1 MYISPTSKN
10 EINPSIKFYKND
22 EKDKDKESKEKDTTS
37 LSQKLFNQKRY
48 IKILPTKK
56 LISRNNDYIK
66 KNTHKVMIRNKSN
79 MEHSIKFQSNDN
91 SIIKNYDN
99 LTNRTKKNLLNY
111 RSEIYTPKHS
121 KDQSSNNLYNK
132 SKNETT
138 NLNLKQKN
146 FINNAR
152 KNNIFLK
159 NFFESESTKD
169 KNDALKN
176 TKNKIFSFPVS
187 PNNKKNSN
195 NKIYPKNDLN
205 SNDKMVKSFIHNK
218 KHEIGFKNFSS
229 NSSLNIFN
237 NSNNETK
244 IDKKLNSYNNIKKD
258 EININL
264 ISKIQKDIKN
274 KNKTHFNVINVNNK
288 NIGSY
293 LKKIYY
299 KNNKYFNQ
307 NNEKNN
313 NRNNNNNNYILI
325 NHLLLNDINIT
336 GNSTGNII
344 DKNLEKLKPKSS
356 RNEKLKNNNEQKERI
371 YFSNNENNDI
381 MNHDCYISLS
391 ETNINYEG
399 LDIKKKINFYKTK
412 YNEYISPE
420 ETHFKAVDFIQKVE
434 ISKYNIK

>member
-1 MYISPTSKN
+1 MYISPQSKN
-10 EINPSIKFYKND
+10 EINPKFYNNN
-22 EKDKDKESKEKDTTS
+22 EKDKNKDKENESKEKDKKP
-37 LSQKLFNQKRY
+37 LSQKLFNQKKY

-91 SIIKNYDN
+91 SILKNDDN
-99 LTNRTKKNLLNY
+99 LTNKTKNLLNY
-111 RSEIYTPKHS
+111 CSEIYTPKHS
-121 KDQSSNNLYNK
+121 KDQSSNNIYNK
-132 SKNETT
+132 SKNENS

-159 NFFESESTKD
+159 KFFESESTKD

-176 TKNKIFSFPVS
+176 SKSKIFSFPVS
-187 PNNKKNSN
+187 PKNKKNN
-195 NKIYPKNDLN
+195 NKIYPNNDLN
-205 SNDKMVKSFIHNK
+205 SNDKMIKSFIQTK

-237 NSNNETK
+237 NNKNDSKVDT
-244 IDKKLNSYNNIKKD
+244 KLNSYNNIKKD
-258 EININL
+258 EINVNL
-264 ISKIQKDIKN
+264 ISKIQKDNKN
-274 KNKTHFNVINVNNK
+274 KNKTNFNVININNK
-288 NIGSY
+288 NIDSY

-313 NRNNNNNNYILI
+313 RNNNNYILI

-336 GNSTGNII
+336 GNNNGNII
-344 DKNLEKLKPKSS
+344 EKNLEKLKPKSS
-356 RNEKLKNNNEQKERI
+356 RNEKFKNNNDQKERI
-371 YFSNNENNDI
+371 YLSNNDNNVN
-381 MNHDCYISLS
+381 MNHDYYISLS
-391 ETNINYEG
+391 ETNINCEG
-399 LDIKKKINFYKTK
+399 LDIKKKIKFFKTK
-412 YNEYISPE
+412 YNENISPE

>member
-1 MYISPTSKN
+1 MYISPQSKN
-10 EINPSIKFYKND
+10 EINPKFYNNN
-22 EKDKDKESKEKDTTS
+22 EKDKNKVKENESKEKDKKP
-37 LSQKLFNQKRY
+37 LSQKLFNQKKY

-91 SIIKNYDN
+91 SILKNDDN
-99 LTNRTKKNLLNY
+99 LTNKTKNLLNY
-111 RSEIYTPKHS
+111 CSEIYTPKHS
-121 KDQSSNNLYNK
+121 QDQSSNNIYNK
-132 SKNETT
+132 SKNENS

-159 NFFESESTKD
+159 KFFESESTKD

-176 TKNKIFSFPVS
+176 SKSKIFSFPVS
-187 PNNKKNSN
+187 PKNKKNN
-195 NKIYPKNDLN
+195 NKIYLNNDLN
-205 SNDKMVKSFIHNK
+205 SNDKMIKSFIQTK

-237 NSNNETK
+237 NSKNDSKVDT
-244 IDKKLNSYNNIKKD
+244 KLNSYNNIKKD

-264 ISKIQKDIKN
+264 ISKIQKDNKN
-274 KNKTHFNVINVNNK
+274 KNKTNFNVININNK
-288 NIGSY
+288 NIDSY

-313 NRNNNNNNYILI
+313 NNYILI

-336 GNSTGNII
+336 GNNNGNII
-344 DKNLEKLKPKSS
+344 EKNLEKLKPKSS
-356 RNEKLKNNNEQKERI
+356 RNEKFKNNNDQKERI
-371 YFSNNENNDI
+371 YLSNNDNNVN
-381 MNHDCYISLS
+381 MNHDYYISLS
-391 ETNINYEG
+391 ETNINCEG
-399 LDIKKKINFYKTK
+399 LDIKKKIKFFKTK
-412 YNEYISPE
+412 YNENISPE

>member
-1 MYISPTSKN
+1 MYISPQSKN
-10 EINPSIKFYKND
+10 EINPKFYNNN
-22 EKDKDKESKEKDTTS
+22 EKDKNKDKENESKEKDKKP
-37 LSQKLFNQKRY
+37 LSQKLFNQKKY

-91 SIIKNYDN
+91 SILKNDDN
-99 LTNRTKKNLLNY
+99 LTNKTKNLLNY
-111 RSEIYTPKHS
+111 CSEIYTPKHS
-121 KDQSSNNLYNK
+121 QDQSSNNIYNK
-132 SKNETT
+132 SKNENS

-159 NFFESESTKD
+159 KFFESESTKD

-176 TKNKIFSFPVS
+176 SKSKIFSFPVS
-187 PNNKKNSN
+187 PKNKKNN
-195 NKIYPKNDLN
+195 NKIYLNNDLK
-205 SNDKMVKSFIHNK
+205 SNDKMIKSFIQTK

-237 NSNNETK
+237 NSKKDSKFDT
-244 IDKKLNSYNNIKKD
+244 KLNSYNNIKKD
-258 EININL
+258 EINVNL
-264 ISKIQKDIKN
+264 ISKIQKDNKN
-274 KNKTHFNVINVNNK
+274 KNKTNFNVININNK
-288 NIGSY
+288 NIDSY

-313 NRNNNNNNYILI
+313 RNNNNYILI

-336 GNSTGNII
+336 GNNNGNII
-344 DKNLEKLKPKSS
+344 EKNLEKLKPKSS
-356 RNEKLKNNNEQKERI
+356 RNEKFKNNNDQKERI
-371 YFSNNENNDI
+371 YLSNNDNNVN
-381 MNHDCYISLS
+381 MNHVYYISLS
-391 ETNINYEG
+391 ETNINCEG
-399 LDIKKKINFYKTK
+399 LDIKKKIKFFKTK
-412 YNEYISPE
+412 YNENISPE

>member
-1 MYISPTSKN
+1 MYISPQSKN
-10 EINPSIKFYKND
+10 EINPKFYNNN
-22 EKDKDKESKEKDTTS
+22 EKDKNKDKENESKEKDKKP
-37 LSQKLFNQKRY
+37 LSQKLFNQKKY

-91 SIIKNYDN
+91 SILKNDDN
-99 LTNRTKKNLLNY
+99 LTNKTKNLLNY
-111 RSEIYTPKHS
+111 CSEIYTPKHS
-121 KDQSSNNLYNK
+121 QDQSSNNIYNK
-132 SKNETT
+132 SKNENS

-159 NFFESESTKD
+159 KFFESESTKD

-176 TKNKIFSFPVS
+176 SKSKIFSFPVS
-187 PNNKKNSN
+187 PKNKKNN
-195 NKIYPKNDLN
+195 NKIYPNNDLN
-205 SNDKMVKSFIHNK
+205 SNDKMIKSFIQTK

-237 NSNNETK
+237 NNKNDSKVDT
-244 IDKKLNSYNNIKKD
+244 KLNSYNNIKKD
-258 EININL
+258 EINVNL
-264 ISKIQKDIKN
+264 ISKIQKDNKN
-274 KNKTHFNVINVNNK
+274 KNKTNFNVININNK
-288 NIGSY
+288 NIDSY

-313 NRNNNNNNYILI
+313 NNYILI

-336 GNSTGNII
+336 GNNNGNII
-344 DKNLEKLKPKSS
+344 EKNLEKLKPKSS
-356 RNEKLKNNNEQKERI
+356 RNEKFKNNNDQKERI
-371 YFSNNENNDI
+371 YLSNNDNNVN
-381 MNHDCYISLS
+381 MNHDYYISLS
-391 ETNINYEG
+391 ETNINCEG
-399 LDIKKKINFYKTK
+399 LDIKKKIKFFKTK
-412 YNEYISPE
+412 YNENISPE

>member
-1 MYISPTSKN
+1 MYISPQSKN
-10 EINPSIKFYKND
+10 EINPKFYNNN
-22 EKDKDKESKEKDTTS
+22 EKDKNKVKENESKEKDKKP
-37 LSQKLFNQKRY
+37 LSQKLFNQKKY

-56 LISRNNDYIK
+56 LISKNNDYIK

-91 SIIKNYDN
+91 SILKNDDN
-99 LTNRTKKNLLNY
+99 LTNKTKNLLNY
-111 RSEIYTPKHS
+111 CSEIYTPKHS
-121 KDQSSNNLYNK
+121 QDQSSNNIYNK
-132 SKNETT
+132 SKNENS

-159 NFFESESTKD
+159 KFFESESTKD

-176 TKNKIFSFPVS
+176 SKSKIFSFPVS
-187 PNNKKNSN
+187 PKNKKNN
-195 NKIYPKNDLN
+195 NKIYLNNDLN
-205 SNDKMVKSFIHNK
+205 SNDKMIKSFIQTK

-237 NSNNETK
+237 NSKNDSKVDT
-244 IDKKLNSYNNIKKD
+244 KLNSYNNIKKD

-264 ISKIQKDIKN
+264 ISKIQKDNKN
-274 KNKTHFNVINVNNK
+274 KNKTNFNVININNK
-288 NIGSY
+288 NIDSY

-313 NRNNNNNNYILI
+313 NNYILI

-336 GNSTGNII
+336 GNNNGNII
-344 DKNLEKLKPKSS
+344 EKNLEKLKPKSS
-356 RNEKLKNNNEQKERI
+356 RNEKFKNNNDQKERI
-371 YFSNNENNDI
+371 YLSNNDNNVN
-381 MNHDCYISLS
+381 MNHDYYISLS
-391 ETNINYEG
+391 ETNINCEG
-399 LDIKKKINFYKTK
+399 LDIKKKINFFKTK
-412 YNEYISPE
+412 YNENISPE

>member
-1 MYISPTSKN
+1 MYICPQSKN
-10 EINPSIKFYKND
+10 EINPKFYNNN
-22 EKDKDKESKEKDTTS
+22 EKDKNKDKENESKEKDKKP
-37 LSQKLFNQKRY
+37 LSQKLFNQKKY

-91 SIIKNYDN
+91 SILKNDDN
-99 LTNRTKKNLLNY
+99 LTNKTKNLLNY
-111 RSEIYTPKHS
+111 CSEIYTPKHS
-121 KDQSSNNLYNK
+121 QDQSSNNIYNK
-132 SKNETT
+132 SKNENS

-159 NFFESESTKD
+159 KFFESESTKD

-176 TKNKIFSFPVS
+176 SKSKIFSFPVS
-187 PNNKKNSN
+187 HKNKKNN
-195 NKIYPKNDLN
+195 NKIYLNNDLN
-205 SNDKMVKSFIHNK
+205 SNDKMIKSFIQTK

-237 NSNNETK
+237 NNKNDSKVDT
-244 IDKKLNSYNNIKKD
+244 KLNSYNNIKKD
-258 EININL
+258 EINVNL
-264 ISKIQKDIKN
+264 ISKIQKDNKN
-274 KNKTHFNVINVNNK
+274 KNKTNFNVININNK
-288 NIGSY
+288 NIDSY

-313 NRNNNNNNYILI
+313 RNNNNYILI

-336 GNSTGNII
+336 GNNNGNII
-344 DKNLEKLKPKSS
+344 EKNLEKLKPKSS
-356 RNEKLKNNNEQKERI
+356 RNEKFKNNNVQKERI
-371 YFSNNENNDI
+371 YLSNNDNNVN
-381 MNHDCYISLS
+381 MNHDYYISLS
-391 ETNINYEG
+391 ETNINCEG
-399 LDIKKKINFYKTK
+399 LDIKKKIKFFKTK
-412 YNEYISPE
+412 YNENISPE
-420 ETHFKAVDFIQKVE
+420 ETHFKAVDFIQKFE